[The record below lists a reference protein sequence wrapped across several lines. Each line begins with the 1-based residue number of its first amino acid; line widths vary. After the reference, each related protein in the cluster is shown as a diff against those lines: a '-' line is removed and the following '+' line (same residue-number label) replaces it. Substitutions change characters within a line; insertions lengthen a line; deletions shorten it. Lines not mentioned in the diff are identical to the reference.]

1 MNGECIKY
9 ASLKN
14 PMSWEDFK
22 KLPEDLAVQYVKSLR
37 KKYNVPNNALANMFG
52 VDPAAV
58 SVYFKSVGLFIGS
71 GAGGKRTWDKDGFL
85 AWCGGA
91 EDGVVK
97 PSETPVE
104 KDIEDVRETP
114 VEEESSAEEIE
125 EATDEI
131 IVVNEEQKD
140 LREQIQAFADDCE
153 ANPVDYIAHTIVPER
168 GQMTFKGNIDDI
180 LRTISKLLDGQNVTL
195 DVQWGVHVQK

>member
-1 MNGECIKY
+1 MNTGDR
-9 ASLKN
+9 SN
-14 PMSWEDFK
+14 
-22 KLPEDLAVQYVKSLR
+22 R
-37 KKYNVPNNALANMFG
+37 KG
-52 VDPAAV
+52 
-58 SVYFKSVGLFIGS
+58 
-71 GAGGKRTWDKDGFL
+71 TWDKEGFY
-85 AWCGGA
+85 AWWGGV

-97 PSETPVE
+97 SSETPVE
-104 KDIEDVRETP
+104 ENIEDERETP
-114 VEEESSAEEIE
+114 VEEIE

-140 LREQIQAFADDCE
+140 LREQIQAFADNCE
-153 ANPVDYIAHTIVPER
+153 ANPVDYIRPRHIVIEEDEACRDSKKTYVPHGGVYEIPPLVVNHNAHTIVPER